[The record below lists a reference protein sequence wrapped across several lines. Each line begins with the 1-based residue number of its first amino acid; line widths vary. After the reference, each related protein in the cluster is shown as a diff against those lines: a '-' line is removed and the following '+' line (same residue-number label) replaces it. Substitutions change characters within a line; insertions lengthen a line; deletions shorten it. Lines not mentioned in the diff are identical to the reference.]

1 MNDKTELNG
10 HSVVACTYS
19 SEDMSSFDYASGID
33 AADVLASLSQE
44 EVNFECPAYN
54 TRKASFSLY
63 EDDAIEYDEKPQS
76 KSKTSRKT
84 TKVGWTKDECDK
96 LRTLVEG
103 YANKRKISW
112 IEIAKH
118 FHGKRN
124 AKRCREKWVEYLD
137 PQLSGAPFTPQ
148 DDAFILK
155 SQAAMGNRW
164 RDIAQMMTNRRS
176 ATAVKVRWHQLRDRG
191 QNLSLPLNEVPL
203 TRSEDECVTDRSGTS
218 GASSAMSLQAET
230 VAQSTDSSAETTETL
245 EEIRSK
251 QLVWTMPP
259 PKRQRKASPPLVST
273 QTAQPLPMKQKTPV
287 ISVTPVSVPCSAP
300 ILNPSVSYPNSSTPM
315 MPQAWPSYVN
325 QPQMQGSPHP
335 PMSMYSM
342 NYMPMM
348 LYPQPNN
355 YADVS
360 SMYPFLMQQ
369 PVYYGCPKCG
379 PSVVCR
385 GHASDHSNQELPN

>member
-1 MNDKTELNG
+1 
-10 HSVVACTYS
+10 
-19 SEDMSSFDYASGID
+19 
-33 AADVLASLSQE
+33 
-44 EVNFECPAYN
+44 
-54 TRKASFSLY
+54 
-63 EDDAIEYDEKPQS
+63 
-76 KSKTSRKT
+76 
-84 TKVGWTKDECDK
+84 
-96 LRTLVEG
+96 
-103 YANKRKISW
+103 
-112 IEIAKH
+112 
-118 FHGKRN
+118 
-124 AKRCREKWVEYLD
+124 
-137 PQLSGAPFTPQ
+137 
-148 DDAFILK
+148 
-155 SQAAMGNRW
+155 
-164 RDIAQMMTNRRS
+164 MMTNRRS